1 MDPIE
6 FRNYIESIGFKND
19 GYGLYY
25 RYNQYEII
33 LYFNSYDF
41 INGSEW
47 IRNIDLNDLR
57 PLKKITRSIKLKQIL
72 K

>member
-1 MDPIE
+1 MNHEE
-6 FRNYIESIGFKND
+6 FRNYIESMGFEYD

-33 LYFNSYDF
+33 LYFNSFDF

-57 PLKKITRSIKLKQIL
+57 PLKKITRSIKLKKL
-72 K
+72 LR